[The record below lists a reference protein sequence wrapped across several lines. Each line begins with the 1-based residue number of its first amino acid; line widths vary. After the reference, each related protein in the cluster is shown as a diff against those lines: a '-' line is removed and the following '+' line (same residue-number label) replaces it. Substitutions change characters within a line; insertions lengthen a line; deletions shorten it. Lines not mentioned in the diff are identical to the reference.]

1 MVQDITG
8 ITVCY
13 NTKGFMEIAYNSIRK
28 FHPDMPILIINGS
41 DLNNPCTLYLYSIM
55 SKNTEI
61 VMMGYN
67 IGHGRGLDFGIN
79 RVKTKYA
86 MLFDTDIKM
95 LKSPVNE
102 MLGLMDDNSFGVG
115 KIIKIGYDGIDCG
128 KRSYHKT
135 EGCLLYLHPFFQ
147 IINIANYKK
156 YHRYVHHGAPC
167 YLTMIDIHK
176 KKLSKKIL
184 KEFPNL
190 KSYIKHYSKGTRNYR
205 RSVGLKQIVGQ
216 WEVK

>member
-28 FHPDMPILIINGS
+28 YHPNMPILIINGS
-41 DLNNPCTLYLYSIM
+41 DLNNSCTLYLYSIM
-55 SKNTEI
+55 SDKTEI
-61 VMMGYN
+61 VMLGYN

-86 MLFDTDIKM
+86 MLFDSDIKM
-95 LKSPVNE
+95 LKSPVRQ
-102 MLGLMDDNSFGVG
+102 MLRLMRKDTFGVG
-115 KIIKIGYDGIDCG
+115 SISRIGFDGNDCG
-128 KRSYHKT
+128 KMPRHEI

-147 IINIANYKK
+147 IINVANYKK

-176 KKLSKKIL
+176 RELSDKIL
-184 KEFPNL
+184 IDFPGLGND
-190 KSYIKHYSKGTRNYR
+190 IKHYVRGTRNYR
-205 RSVGLKQIVGQ
+205 KSKGMEQIVGQ
-216 WEVK
+216 WEYE